1 MNQQLTQTLV
11 SQLLTQL
18 QSLSPDSLS
27 QLHNQ
32 LFLGTATSPPVAQN
46 SELVTNNIMQSLQSI
61 QQGASQGQASI
72 FQEAANGG
80 RQQPAVMPYITPRP
94 AITTTQQ
101 HPTYAGAQQQQD
113 NSKSLKNP
121 AAGFLAELQRGHDAA
136 LRQIRREAKKRKKT
150 YTMPSQSSLSLESG
164 VSIVSSTTSGARSK
178 NPSDNEVSSSSTD
191 LPTSDS
197 TRKGCESSSSSPS
210 CSDEE
215 KDGHSLPLR
224 KRFKASMSSGMTY
237 RALQDHDERMAR
249 NE

>member
-32 LFLGTATSPPVAQN
+32 LFLGTTTSPPLAQMPTN
-46 SELVTNNIMQSLQSI
+46 SIVQSLQNI
-61 QQGASQGQASI
+61 QQGASQGQANI
-72 FQEAANGG
+72 LQEAANDG
-80 RQQPAVMPYITPRP
+80 RQQPAVMPYLAPRP
-94 AITTTQQ
+94 AISTHH
-101 HPTYAGAQQQQD
+101 HPTFAVAQQQD
-113 NSKSLKNP
+113 NSKSLNNP

-136 LRQIRREAKKRKKT
+136 VRQLRREAKKRKKFA
-150 YTMPSQSSLSLESG
+150 MPSQSSLRLESG
-164 VSIVSSTTSGARSK
+164 VSVVSSTK

-197 TRKGCESSSSSPS
+197 PTKGCESSSSSPS

-215 KDGHSLPLR
+215 KDIRKVPLR
-224 KRFKASMSSGMTY
+224 KRFKASMNSGMTY

-249 NE
+249 NDKM

>member
-32 LFLGTATSPPVAQN
+32 LFLGTTTSD
-46 SELVTNNIMQSLQSI
+46 NNILQSLQNI

-72 FQEAANGG
+72 LQEAANGG

-94 AITTTQQ
+94 VISTHH
-101 HPTYAGAQQQQD
+101 HPTFAVAQQQD
-113 NSKSLKNP
+113 NSKSLNNP

-136 LRQIRREAKKRKKT
+136 VRQLRREAKKRKKKKF
-150 YTMPSQSSLSLESG
+150 TMPSQSSLSLESG
-164 VSIVSSTTSGARSK
+164 VSVVSSGARSK

-197 TRKGCESSSSSPS
+197 PTKGCESSSSSPS

-215 KDGHSLPLR
+215 KDIRRVPLR
-224 KRFKASMSSGMTY
+224 KRFKASMNSGMTY

-249 NE
+249 NDK

>member
-32 LFLGTATSPPVAQN
+32 LFLGTTISPPLAQN
-46 SELVTNNIMQSLQSI
+46 SALVTNNIVQSLQNI
-61 QQGASQGQASI
+61 QQGASQGQANI

-80 RQQPAVMPYITPRP
+80 RQPAVMPYITPRP
-94 AITTTQQ
+94 AISTQH
-101 HPTYAGAQQQQD
+101 HPTFAGAQQQD
-113 NSKSLKNP
+113 SSKSLNNP

-136 LRQIRREAKKRKKT
+136 VRQVRREAKKRKKR
-150 YTMPSQSSLSLESG
+150 TMPSKSSLSLESG
-164 VSIVSSTTSGARSK
+164 VSIVSSTTSGSRSK

-197 TRKGCESSSSSPS
+197 PTKGCESSSSSPS

-215 KDGHSLPLR
+215 KDIRRVPLR
-224 KRFKASMSSGMTY
+224 KRFKASRNSGMTY